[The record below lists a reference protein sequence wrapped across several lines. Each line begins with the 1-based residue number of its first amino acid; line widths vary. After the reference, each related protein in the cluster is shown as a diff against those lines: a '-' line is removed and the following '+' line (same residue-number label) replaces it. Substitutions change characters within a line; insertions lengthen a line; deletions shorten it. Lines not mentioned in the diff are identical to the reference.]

1 VTPSIDVDF
10 RDAMGAVL
18 PVRHPC
24 VSQRLTETVAPATR
38 STAPLA
44 PYAGRMARWIDSW
57 LPGGGATAS
66 RDLAGRHAGERFGLP
81 AEGVNSVAG
90 FGRRLAAL
98 SLDWLAAYL
107 IAAVV
112 AGPGA
117 LERPTIGWAV
127 LGVWFLLT
135 AVPVAVF
142 GASAGMTALGIR
154 VAPLDGAA
162 VVGVPR
168 ALLRTAL
175 IAVVVPAVIRDEDGR
190 GLHDR
195 ATRTVV
201 VRTRA

>member
-1 VTPSIDVDF
+1 
-10 RDAMGAVL
+10 MGVVL

-24 VSQRLTETVAPATR
+24 VSQRLTEAAAPATR
-38 STAPLA
+38 SAPLPG
-44 PYAGRMARWIDSW
+44 PYAGRMARWIGSW
-57 LPGGGATAS
+57 LPGGEAAAS
-66 RDLAGRHAGERFGLP
+66 GDVGGGHPGERFGLP

-98 SLDWLAAYL
+98 TLDWLAAYL

-112 AGPGA
+112 VGQGA
-117 LERPTIGWAV
+117 LERPTFGWTV
-127 LGVWFLLT
+127 MGVWFLLT
-135 AVPVAVF
+135 AIPVAVF

-175 IAVVVPAVIRDEDGR
+175 IAVVIPAVVRDEDGR

-201 VRTRA
+201 IRTRA